1 MPCLRMHLLLEFQRG
16 RAMHRGRV
24 PARGPGGKAAQG
36 LCPHHT
42 AGGLPLP
49 APGMRPGTEIV
60 LNKNLL
66 RERRQ
71 GERGVQIDEQ
81 ES

>member
-1 MPCLRMHLLLEFQRG
+1 
-16 RAMHRGRV
+16 MHRGRV

-60 LNKNLL
+60 LSKNLL
-66 RERRQ
+66 RERRKGE
-71 GERGVQIDEQ
+71 GEREREGGVQIDEQ